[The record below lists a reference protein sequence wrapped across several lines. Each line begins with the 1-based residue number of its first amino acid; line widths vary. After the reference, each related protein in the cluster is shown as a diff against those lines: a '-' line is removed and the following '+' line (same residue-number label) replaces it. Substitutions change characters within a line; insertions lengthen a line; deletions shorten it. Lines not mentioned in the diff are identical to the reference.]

1 MNFNI
6 IKDFASKIA
15 LDQLNEVNSKNKII
29 NSILKFKL
37 MEEID
42 NQNIYLDKCNN
53 CNKLYFPYHSKHSFY
68 ICYIC
73 LKVVTLI

>member
-15 LDQLNEVNSKNKII
+15 LDRLNEINSKNKII

-42 NQNIYLDKCNN
+42 N
-53 CNKLYFPYHSKHSFY
+53 
-68 ICYIC
+68 
-73 LKVVTLI
+73 